1 MEEQQKALNSFV
13 QVHANKLAIR
23 KDKRVAH
30 LVNYSVSGIPLN
42 ITLTQYTLEDL
53 REANILDDSSPLV
66 HWLFQQI
73 QTYDIDRENII
84 GLIFDKK
91 TVLAHVVKLKN

>member
-1 MEEQQKALNSFV
+1 MEEEQKALNSFV

-23 KDKRVAH
+23 TDKRVAH
-30 LVNYSVSGIPLN
+30 LVNYSPSGIPLN

-53 REANILDDSSPLV
+53 RQANILDVSSPLV

-73 QTYDIDRENII
+73 QTYDIDREHVI
-84 GLIFDKK
+84 GLVFDKN

>member
-1 MEEQQKALNSFV
+1 MEEQRKALDSFV
-13 QVHANKLAIR
+13 QVHANKLTIR
-23 KDKRVAH
+23 RDKRVVH
-30 LVNYSVSGIPLN
+30 LVNYSPSGIPLN

-53 REANILDDSSPLV
+53 REARILDDSSPLV

-73 QTYDIDRENII
+73 QTYDIDREHII

>member
-23 KDKRVAH
+23 TDKRVAH
-30 LVNYSVSGIPLN
+30 LVNYSPSGIPLN

-53 REANILDDSSPLV
+53 RQANILDVSSPLV

-73 QTYDIDRENII
+73 QTYDIDREHVI
-84 GLIFDKK
+84 GLVFDKK
-91 TVLAHVVKLKN
+91 TVLANVVKLKN